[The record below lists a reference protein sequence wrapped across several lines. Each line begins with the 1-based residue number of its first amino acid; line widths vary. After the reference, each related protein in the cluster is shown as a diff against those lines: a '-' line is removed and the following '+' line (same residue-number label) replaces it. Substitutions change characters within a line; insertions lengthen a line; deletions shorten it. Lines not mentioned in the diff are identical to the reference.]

1 MIHYTHI
8 GFSFTLGLPSILIQ
22 KKKEKKRKQAGPY
35 HVYEYCSPVAM
46 VSVSR
51 HVAHSRQSSSANRN
65 IYFSFNNYNRF
76 LKALSKDLFPSPL
89 FFIHEKKLYP
99 KLFANGEN
107 LQSTCRDEQRQP
119 LIFAFK
125 IFILMLSK

>member
-1 MIHYTHI
+1 M
-8 GFSFTLGLPSILIQ
+8 
-22 KKKEKKRKQAGPY
+22 
-35 HVYEYCSPVAM
+35 YEYCSPVAM

-89 FFIHEKKLYP
+89 FFIHEKNCTRNYLRMERTYRALVVMSKDNPLSLRLRF
-99 KLFANGEN
+99 LF
-107 LQSTCRDEQRQP
+107 
-119 LIFAFK
+119 
-125 IFILMLSK
+125 